1 MSEQQDKISYLLDE
15 FSGSA
20 HCRSVLDEVE
30 SDVNLK
36 YKMRRYQMIGEVIRH
51 ELPVHINTNF
61 SANIMAQI
69 DQIENAADL
78 SGYRTSSRIEPGLND
93 SSLNNGRS
101 IWTWSMMKPL
111 AGMAVAA
118 SVAVLAVTLWQFS
131 YPGNNSGKTSEQLVD
146 SGLRWKINN
155 NMPALQQKLNAYL
168 VNHTEYSNSMQGL
181 IPQARVAG
189 FDAQK

>member
-1 MSEQQDKISYLLDE
+1 
-15 FSGSA
+15 
-20 HCRSVLDEVE
+20 
-30 SDVNLK
+30 
-36 YKMRRYQMIGEVIRH
+36 
-51 ELPVHINTNF
+51 
-61 SANIMAQI
+61 
-69 DQIENAADL
+69 
-78 SGYRTSSRIEPGLND
+78 
-93 SSLNNGRS
+93 
-101 IWTWSMMKPL
+101 MKPL

-155 NMPALQQKLNAYL
+155 NTPALQQKLNAYL